1 VRRQLDRVHDAVTDT
16 VTLELS
22 HLSSDSS
29 PARVTLPLG
38 VDAADVRC
46 TFRRRARQLQATVPL
61 GLNSAFE
68 ILAATGH
75 TELLRTLFGA
85 PPQRVQ
91 PCVHRRHLTAHS
103 PHAADATQQ
112 KSFHAAVFATA
123 SPCASPAPP
132 LPPAQGSSGRG
143 GAQTRGYDRM
153 TVRRWWRRRARDTW
167 TPLRC
172 CWSAAFPRTHRY
184 ARSYTPPASCS
195 LTATP

>member
-1 VRRQLDRVHDAVTDT
+1 MLLSVPETVWWVRRQLDRVHDAVTDT

-112 KSFHAAVFATA
+112 KSFHAAV
-123 SPCASPAPP
+123 SPQRLHA
-132 LPPAQGSSGRG
+132 
-143 GAQTRGYDRM
+143 
-153 TVRRWWRRRARDTW
+153 RRLH
-167 TPLRC
+167 LRC
-172 CWSAAFPRTHRY
+172 HLLKGLAGGGGHRRG
-184 ARSYTPPASCS
+184 AT
-195 LTATP
+195 TA